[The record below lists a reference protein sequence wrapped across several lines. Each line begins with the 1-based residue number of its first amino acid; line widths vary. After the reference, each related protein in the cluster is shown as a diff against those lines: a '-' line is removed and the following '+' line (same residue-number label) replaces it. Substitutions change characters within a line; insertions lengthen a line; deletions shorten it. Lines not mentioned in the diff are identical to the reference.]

1 MIAQRKVGG
10 VSDGYIIKIGNIE
23 IAYNYYGK
31 HFPEPNNICN
41 PVFDFHSPSAY
52 APAIGAF
59 KVDGDDWVVSKSG
72 SNWHEPHPCLVSKFA
87 KPKDRLPKE
96 VFMTLFMQ
104 AYWDAL
110 IVESRRILDKLYKRD
125 FKLC

>member
-23 IAYNYYGK
+23 IAYDYYGCSY
-31 HFPEPNNICN
+31 PVPVCN
-41 PVFDFHSPSAY
+41 PVFDFNSPRAF

-59 KVDGDDWVVSKSG
+59 KVDGEDWVVSKG
-72 SNWHEPHPCLVSKFA
+72 GYYGGEPHSFLVSKFA

-96 VFMTLFMQ
+96 VFMPLFME
-104 AYWDAL
+104 AYSKAL
-110 IVESRRILDKLYKRD
+110 IVEADRVLAKLNNGE
-125 FKLC
+125 LSL

>member
-31 HFPEPNNICN
+31 PFQEPNHICN
-41 PVFDFHSPSAY
+41 PVFDFHSPNAF

-96 VFMTLFMQ
+96 VFIPLFME
-104 AYWDAL
+104 AYSKAL
-110 IVESRRILDKLYKRD
+110 IVEADRVLAKLNNGE
-125 FKLC
+125 LSL